1 MVHALKERSI
11 GMRSGFGRGRT
22 TRLIFEWVAIENL
35 KFSDTLKKRTIRG
48 LSRDTSHRP

>member
-1 MVHALKERSI
+1 MVRALNERSI
-11 GMRSGFGRGRT
+11 EMRSGFWRGRT
-22 TRLIFEWVAIENL
+22 ARLVFEWVAFENL